1 MTNSLAIAPQ
11 RQRRDFFKKP
21 QKGPTLAAPA
31 TPAREPVQV
40 GDQLLDMRRYEPG
53 NQAQAIQAI
62 ENFVGNQ
69 GGLSKLS
76 QWAMEAHI
84 KKAEKDADELR
95 KQRAEAY
102 IQVGKINEDTAA
114 LEKKKKFA
122 EAKANRL
129 ANPWTNFFYYDK
141 LSREAATEAVIK
153 LNAWGGNNVT
163 RLANNNDDAAVS
175 HELNNKAKEIQEKFA
190 NIPQTWQTGVIEP
203 QLAASQAE
211 IKKAVYEKRFELA
224 DQRVVS
230 TAQTQVIGG
239 FKNAIRIIKA
249 SKGALTEDSTNL
261 IRFSTLEAQKTLI
274 DHFGD
279 EKTANAYLAGFFKKL
294 YIDTDNPT
302 DPGYG
307 KNDLGEYL
315 MGPQIMVAL
324 KGSTTKDGIEIGE
337 LRDKDG
343 VSINYI
349 LQQGFTQAYNVYDA
363 AAKAELAQIKTVQKT
378 WNLRQKENADKVLS
392 DFKEA
397 NNGRLPTPEER
408 QDLAEDH
415 LRGLDNDFSKSG
427 QTQKE
432 GTDDIYKLYMGPVKI
447 PARGVL
453 SQWKSKVNAMN
464 RRGEYLDEAEKAEL
478 RTYGQYDLIQSNT
491 QAVDQWRSDET
502 TALREGVIQDLKDE
516 TERRIMSHESL
527 ATTAQESKLGTKKE
541 STAKLAVGV
550 AQQRLSQEVDD
561 IVNDEIDKALAADE
575 NALGDAK
582 TRRTIFENINSRLE
596 KQPQYSDPN
605 HYYNINQPDGTAL
618 FTEYELIPDVS
629 VTTKN
634 KDGSWNIEPLSL
646 DNLETWSTTARKNGL
661 PNEPAEIDRI
671 LNNQFIFDERQMN
684 EVIRALTTANTK
696 ELSSDTKKILE
707 NFNYATNG
715 VKPLNEVILQQALRY
730 VGDGV
735 PAAQKELWQKSSNLL
750 KGSLVHYTVVPP
762 NFTQYDLAL
771 EAKDYNPGIT
781 ADGKLLNRV
790 RFRLRRPDGQ
800 VGNNGIPSPIGGS
813 IIDSGTNDT
822 YGNYIII
829 RASTNGK
836 GFRKGDRIM
845 ISGGSKI
852 LVNSGQVS
860 VGRKL
865 MLTGGSGTVT
875 GGLSPGYLQMTLFNP
890 GEGFPDR
897 LDQKPQ
903 SFQVDFVEEN
913 LYPLIRRIR

>member
-1 MTNSLAIAPQ
+1 MTNSLAITPQ
-11 RQRRDFFKKP
+11 RQRRDFTKKP
-21 QKGPTLAAPA
+21 QRGPTIAAPA
-31 TPAREPVQV
+31 APAQEPRQV

-53 NQAQAIQAI
+53 NQAQAIESIQ
-62 ENFVGNQ
+62 NFVGKQ

-76 QWAMEAHI
+76 QWAMEAHV
-84 KKAEKDADELR
+84 KKAEKDAQALR
-95 KQRAEAY
+95 EQRAEAY
-102 IQVGKINEDTAA
+102 MQFGKIADETER
-114 LEKKKKFA
+114 LEKKKKFLD
-122 EAKANRL
+122 AKNNRL
-129 ANPWTNFFYYDK
+129 ANPWTNFFYYEK
-141 LSREAATEAVIK
+141 ESEKAANEAVLK

-163 RLANNNDDAAVS
+163 RLANNEDDS
-175 HELNNKAKEIQEKFA
+175 EISYELNTKAKEIQSKYA
-190 NIPQTWQTGVIEP
+190 NIPQSWQRGVIEP
-203 QLAASQAE
+203 KLAAVQNQ
-211 IKKAVYEKRFELA
+211 IKEKVYEKRFELA
-224 DQRVVS
+224 DVRMDSAARVQLV
-230 TAQTQVIGG
+230 GG
-239 FKNAIRIIKA
+239 IKNAVRTIKD
-249 SKGALTEDSTNL
+249 SKGALTEDAINA
-261 IRFSTLEAQKTLI
+261 IKYNTLEAQKLLLN
-274 DHFGD
+274 HYGD
-279 EKTANAYLAGFFKKL
+279 ERTANAKLAEMFKKL
-294 YIDTDNPT
+294 WIDTDKPEE
-302 DPGYG
+302 PGYG

-315 MGPQIMVAL
+315 TGPQIQIAI
-324 KGSTTKDGIEIGE
+324 KGIQGSKSGIELGE

-343 VSINYI
+343 NSINRI
-349 LQQGFTQAYNVYDA
+349 LDQGFKAAYDLQDA
-363 AAKAELAQIKTVQKT
+363 AAKAELAEIRTTQKL
-378 WNLRQKENADKVLS
+378 WKKKQREKADGAIS
-392 DFKEA
+392 DFKK
-397 NNGRLPTPEER
+397 NNDRLPTAEER
-408 QDLAEDH
+408 QDMAGDH
-415 LRGLDNDFSKSG
+415 LKVIDNDFSYSG

-432 GTDDIYKLYMGPVKI
+432 GTDDIYKLYMGPVKN
-447 PARGVL
+447 PGPTVL
-453 SQWKSKVNAMN
+453 SQWKTKVNAMN

-491 QAVDQWRSDET
+491 ESVDQWRSDET
-502 TALREGVIQDLKDE
+502 VALREGVIQDLKDE

-550 AQQRLSQEVDD
+550 AQQRLVQEVDD
-561 IVNDEIDKALAADE
+561 IVNDEIDKAIRADE
-575 NALGDAK
+575 NALSDAK

-596 KQPQYSDPN
+596 NQPQYSDPN

-634 KDGSWNIEPLSL
+634 RNGSWNIEPLSL

-661 PNEPAEIDRI
+661 PDNPAEIDRI

-684 EVIRALTTANTK
+684 EVIRALTTADAK
-696 ELSSDTKKILE
+696 ELSSDTRKILE

-715 VKPLNEVILQQALRY
+715 VKPLNEVILQQATRY
-730 VGDGV
+730 VGDGI
-735 PAAQKELWQKSSNLL
+735 PAAQKELWKKSSDLL

-762 NFTQYDLAL
+762 NFSPYDLAL
-771 EAKDYNPGIT
+771 EAKDYNPGVT
-781 ADGKLLNRV
+781 AEGKLLNRV

-800 VGNNGIPSPIGGS
+800 VGNNGIPSPVGGS
-813 IIDSGTNDT
+813 VIDSGTNDT

-845 ISGGSKI
+845 ISGGSKV
-852 LVNSGQVS
+852 LVDIGQVS

-903 SFQVDFVEEN
+903 SFQVDFVEQN

>member
-1 MTNSLAIAPQ
+1 MTNSLAITPQ
-11 RQRRDFFKKP
+11 RQRRDFTKKP
-21 QKGPTLAAPA
+21 QRGPTIAAPA
-31 TPAREPVQV
+31 APAQEPRQV

-53 NQAQAIQAI
+53 NQAQAIESIQ
-62 ENFVGNQ
+62 NFVGKQ

-76 QWAMEAHI
+76 QWAMEAHV
-84 KKAEKDADELR
+84 KKAEKDAQALR
-95 KQRAEAY
+95 EQRAEAY
-102 IQVGKINEDTAA
+102 MQFGKIADETER
-114 LEKKKKFA
+114 LEKKKKFLD
-122 EAKANRL
+122 AKNNRL
-129 ANPWTNFFYYDK
+129 ANPWTNFFYYEK
-141 LSREAATEAVIK
+141 ESEKAANEAVLK

-163 RLANNNDDAAVS
+163 RLANNEDDS
-175 HELNNKAKEIQEKFA
+175 EISYELNTKAKEIQSKYA
-190 NIPQTWQTGVIEP
+190 NIPQSWQRGVIEP
-203 QLAASQAE
+203 KLAAVQNQ
-211 IKKAVYEKRFELA
+211 IKEKVYEKRFELA
-224 DQRVVS
+224 DVRMDSAARVQLV
-230 TAQTQVIGG
+230 GG
-239 FKNAIRIIKA
+239 IKNAVRTIKD
-249 SKGALTEDSTNL
+249 SKGALTEDAINA
-261 IRFSTLEAQKTLI
+261 IKYNTLEAQKLLLN
-274 DHFGD
+274 HYGD
-279 EKTANAYLAGFFKKL
+279 ERTANAKLAEMFKKL
-294 YIDTDNPT
+294 WIDTDKPEE
-302 DPGYG
+302 PGYG

-315 MGPQIMVAL
+315 TGPQIQIAI
-324 KGSTTKDGIEIGE
+324 KGIQGSKSGIELGE

-343 VSINYI
+343 NSINRI
-349 LQQGFTQAYNVYDA
+349 LDQGFKAAYDLQDA
-363 AAKAELAQIKTVQKT
+363 AAKAELAEIRTTQKL
-378 WNLRQKENADKVLS
+378 WKKKQREKADGAIS
-392 DFKEA
+392 DFKK
-397 NNGRLPTPEER
+397 NNDRLPTAEER
-408 QDLAEDH
+408 QDMAGDH
-415 LRGLDNDFSKSG
+415 LKVIDNDFSHSG

-453 SQWKSKVNAMN
+453 NQWKSKVNAMN

-491 QAVDQWRSDET
+491 QTVDQWRSDET

-550 AQQRLSQEVDD
+550 AQQRLVQEVDD
-561 IVNDEIDKALAADE
+561 IVNDEIDKAIRADE
-575 NALGDAK
+575 NALSDAK

-596 KQPQYSDPN
+596 NQPQYSDPN

-634 KDGSWNIEPLSL
+634 RNGSWNIEPLSL

-661 PNEPAEIDRI
+661 PDNPAEIDRI

-800 VGNNGIPSPIGGS
+800 VGNNGIPSPVGGS
-813 IIDSGTNDT
+813 VIDSGTNDT

-845 ISGGSKI
+845 ISGGSKV
-852 LVNSGQVS
+852 LVDIGQVS

-903 SFQVDFVEEN
+903 SFQVDFVEQN

>member
-1 MTNSLAIAPQ
+1 MTNSLGITPQ
-11 RQRRDFFKKP
+11 RQRRDFTKKP

-31 TPAREPVQV
+31 APAQEPQQV
-40 GDQLLDMRRYEPG
+40 GGQLLDMRRYEPG
-53 NQAQAIQAI
+53 NQTQAIEAI
-62 ENFVGNQ
+62 ENFIGNQ
-69 GGLSKLS
+69 GGLAKAS
-76 QWAMEAHI
+76 QWAMEAHV
-84 KKAEKDADELR
+84 KRAERDANELR
-95 KQRAEAY
+95 KQRAEAS

-163 RLANNNDDAAVS
+163 RLANNNDDAAIS
-175 HELNNKAKEIQEKFA
+175 HELNSKAKGIQDKFSH
-190 NIPQTWQTGVIEP
+190 IPQTWQTGVIEP
-203 QLAASQAE
+203 QLAAAQAE
-211 IKKAVYEKRFELA
+211 IKKSVYEKRFELV

-230 TAQTQVIGG
+230 TAQTQVISGL
-239 FKNAIRIIKA
+239 KNAVRLVKA
-249 SKGALTEDSTNL
+249 SKGALTEDATNT
-261 IRFSTLEAQKTLI
+261 IKFSILDAQKTLI

-279 EKTANAYLAGFFKKL
+279 EKTANAYLAGYFKKL
-294 YIDTDNPT
+294 YIDTDNPI

-324 KGSTTKDGIEIGE
+324 KGLTSKDGIEIGE

-343 VSINYI
+343 ASINHI
-349 LQQGFTQAYNVYDA
+349 LQQGFTQAYNVYDS

-378 WNLRQKENADKVLS
+378 WNLRQKQNADKVIS
-392 DFKEA
+392 DFIKKEK
-397 NNGRLPTPEER
+397 RLPTAEER
-408 QDLAEDH
+408 QDMAGDH
-415 LRGLDNDFSKSG
+415 LKVIDNDFSKSG

-432 GTDDIYKLYMGPVKI
+432 GTDDIYKLYMGPIKT
-447 PARGVL
+447 PAPRVL

-491 QAVDQWRSDET
+491 ETVDQWRSDET
-502 TALREGVIQDLKDE
+502 VALRTGVIQDLKDE
-516 TERRIMSHESL
+516 AERRMMSHPSL
-527 ATTAQESKLGTKKE
+527 ATVAQESKLGSEKVRY
-541 STAKLAVGV
+541 AKLAVGS
-550 AQQRLSQEVDD
+550 AQTRLLQEVDD
-561 IVNDEIDKALAADE
+561 IVNDEIDKALATDE

-582 TRRTIFENINSRLE
+582 TRRTIFENIDKRLAS
-596 KQPQYSDPN
+596 QPQYSDPN
-605 HYYNINQPDGTAL
+605 HYYNINQPDGNAL
-618 FTEYELIPDVS
+618 FTEYELVPDVS

-634 KDGSWNIEPLSL
+634 RDGSWNIEPLSL
-646 DNLETWSTTARKNGL
+646 DNLETWSTTARKNGF
-661 PNEPAEIDRI
+661 PDDPAEIDRI

-684 EVIRALTTANTK
+684 EVIRALTTANVK
-696 ELSSDTKKILE
+696 ELSSDTQKILE

-715 VKPLNEVILQQALRY
+715 VKPLNEVILQQATRY
-730 VGDGV
+730 VGDGI
-735 PAAQKELWQKSSNLL
+735 PAAQKDLWKKSSNLL

-762 NFTQYDLAL
+762 NFSPYDLAL

-781 ADGKLLNRV
+781 AEGKLLNRV

-800 VGNNGIPSPIGGS
+800 VGNNGIPSPVGGS
-813 IIDSGTNDT
+813 IVDSGTNDT

-829 RASTNGK
+829 KASTNGK

-845 ISGGSKI
+845 ISGGSKV

-903 SFQVDFVEEN
+903 SFQVDFVEDN